1 MIMESLTS
9 RHFLEIFIRICLT
22 IDDQEIYLSE
32 LDGVIGDGD
41 HGISM
46 VKAFR
51 AVKREMRAWENLEI
65 HEILDNAGITVM
77 NSAGGT
83 TGPLFGTFF
92 LKLSNVAKGKK
103 EIQLVDFVQMLKD
116 AEIGI
121 RELGNAN
128 EGDKSLLD
136 TLAPANRALERAYQE
151 GRGFPDAIKIMETAA
166 YNGWLSTKDMVS
178 KIGRSHRLGE
188 RTIGHLDAGA
198 TSMYFI
204 LREMASVFDVSNE

>member
-1 MIMESLTS
+1 MESLLPHHLLAILS
-9 RHFLEIFIRICLT
+9 RICNT
-22 IDDQEIYLSE
+22 IEDQEIYLSE
-32 LDGVIGDGD
+32 LDAVIGDGD

-46 VKAFR
+46 VKAFHS
-51 AVKREMRAWENLEI
+51 VKKEMNEWKSGDV
-65 HEILDNAGITVM
+65 HEILYNAGITVM

-92 LKLSNVAKGKK
+92 LKLSNACMDQK
-103 EIQLVDFVQMLKD
+103 EIRLETFVRMLKD
-116 AEIGI
+116 AEDGI
-121 RELGNAN
+121 RDLGNAN

-136 TLAPANRALERAYQE
+136 TLAPANRALERAFQE
-151 GRGFPDAIKIMETAA
+151 GRGFPEAVKIMQNAA

-204 LREMASVFDVSNE
+204 LREIASIFDNPE